1 MNMKKSE
8 KAAVN
13 FKTMNCNQSVLAAFG
28 PDFGVS
34 ENICFNLGLG
44 YGGGIG
50 REGRACG
57 ACTGAY
63 SVIGL
68 WAATKSNDS
77 GEQKNIAALK
87 VQEYNRLFIK
97 KHTHLDCKDLLG
109 YNMSIPEEKAKITEL
124 NLHENICMGL
134 VKSSA
139 EILTE
144 ILD

>member
-1 MNMKKSE
+1 MNIKKPE
-8 KAAVN
+8 KAVAN
-13 FKTMNCNQSVLAAFG
+13 FKIMNCNQAVLAAFG
-28 PDFGVS
+28 PDYGVS

-68 WAATKSNDS
+68 WAATKSNDTV
-77 GEQKNIAALK
+77 EQKNIAALK
-87 VQEYNRLFIK
+87 VQEYNRLFLK
-97 KHTHLDCKDLLG
+97 RHNHLDCKDLLG
-109 YNMSIPEEKAKITEL
+109 YSMAIPEEKAKITEL
-124 NLHENICMGL
+124 NLHENICEGL
-134 VKSSA
+134 IRSSA
-139 EILTE
+139 EILIE

>member
-1 MNMKKSE
+1 MKKSE

-13 FKTMNCNQSVLAAFG
+13 FKTMNCNQSVLAVFG

-34 ENICFNLGLG
+34 EDLCFNLGLG

-63 SVIGL
+63 TAIGL

-97 KHTHLDCKDLLG
+97 KYNHLDCKDLLG
-109 YNMSIPEEKAKITEL
+109 YNMAIPEEKAKITEL
-124 NLHENICMGL
+124 NLHQNICVDL
-134 VKSSA
+134 VRSSA